1 MYICVCHKIT
11 DKYLNDM
18 IKESKITT
26 VKNFCLNTEIGI
38 TCGRCLPT
46 IEEKLKENN
55 KLQEQI

>member
-26 VKNFCLNTEIGI
+26 VKNFCLNTE
-38 TCGRCLPT
+38 
-46 IEEKLKENN
+46 
-55 KLQEQI
+55 